1 MAKVL
6 IEQNC
11 IDLASFSQPPVV
23 KASASH
29 MLSIDDIGQVL
40 QCTNSSAITL
50 TLPASKRGKIPVGAT
65 ISAFQDG
72 TGKVSFAGDTGVTVN
87 GAGGLLGT
95 SARYAEIWAIK
106 VDTDRWIAAGSL
118 G

>member
-1 MAKVL
+1 MTKIL
-6 IEQNC
+6 IEQNA
-11 IDLASFSQPPVV
+11 IDLESFSPPPVV
-23 KASASH
+23 KANTSH
-29 MLSIDDIGQVL
+29 TLSGADVGQLL
-40 QCTNSSAITL
+40 QCTNAGAITL
-50 TLPASKRGKIPVGAT
+50 TLPNSKKGKIANGAT

-87 GAGGLLGT
+87 SPGGLLGT
-95 SARYAEIWAIK
+95 SARYAEIWATK